1 MGIDATTSSTVSS
14 SSQVSSSSGAES
26 SKKTSAD
33 SSFKD
38 EMNKVSANDK
48 KETVEDN
55 NVNIENKVSDENN
68 KETVEDNNVN
78 IENKVSDE
86 NNKETATSENTDTL
100 LNDSVDYSN
109 YASIAVQDANMILS
123 HNILKMVN
131 TNPVNTINAL
141 SDVTKNANIATGL
154 TKTTVNMTESD
165 AQFFLNLTQTE
176 GNDVS
181 MQNVMAQAQ
190 TMVDNGASVA
200 EVKQNIQISQTL
212 LDALSKARETNQ
224 PLRIDFDQNVSVI
237 LRIGKD
243 GSIAA
248 NFIPGDKAVE
258 QYLRNNI
265 SNLRAVFNEN
275 DLPYTELSYSNSS
288 KQQNE
293 RRRNQQKQ
301 GEQ

>member
-26 SKKTSAD
+26 SKKASAD

-48 KETVEDN
+48 
-55 NVNIENKVSDENN
+55 

>member
-14 SSQVSSSSGAES
+14 SSQTAQISSSSGTES
-26 SKKTSAD
+26 SKKTSSD

-38 EMNKVSANDK
+38 EMNKVSNTEN
-48 KETVEDN
+48 KETAEEN
-55 NVNIENKVSDENN
+55 SVNIENKVADDKN
-68 KETVEDNNVN
+68 KDVSSSEKQDDLFNV
-78 IENKVSDE
+78 S
-86 NNKETATSENTDTL
+86 A
-100 LNDSVDYSN
+100 DYSN

-123 HNILKMVN
+123 QNIMEMVN
-131 TNPVNTINAL
+131 TNPVNTINEL
-141 SDVTKNANIATGL
+141 SDLSKSANFASDL

-181 MQNVMAQAQ
+181 MQNVMSQAQ
-190 TMVDNGASVA
+190 TMIENGTSVA
-200 EVKQNIQISQTL
+200 EVKQNVQISQTL

-243 GSIAA
+243 GAIAA

>member
-1 MGIDATTSSTVSS
+1 MQNHLRKHPQIRL
-14 SSQVSSSSGAES
+14 
-26 SKKTSAD
+26 
-33 SSFKD
+33 FKD

-48 KETVEDN
+48 
-55 NVNIENKVSDENN
+55 

>member
-14 SSQVSSSSGAES
+14 SSQAAQVSSSSGAET

-48 KETVEDN
+48 KEIVEDN
-55 NVNIENKVSDENN
+55 I
-68 KETVEDNNVN
+68 VN

-86 NNKETATSENTDTL
+86 NNKETATTENTDTL
-100 LNDSVDYSN
+100 LNASVDYSN

-123 HNILKMVN
+123 HNILEMVN
-131 TNPVNTINAL
+131 TNSVNTINGV
-141 SDVTKNANIATGL
+141 SDVAINTNIAADL
-154 TKTTVNMTESD
+154 TKSTVNMTESD

-200 EVKQNIQISQTL
+200 EVKQNVQISQTL
-212 LDALSKARETNQ
+212 LNALSKARETNQ